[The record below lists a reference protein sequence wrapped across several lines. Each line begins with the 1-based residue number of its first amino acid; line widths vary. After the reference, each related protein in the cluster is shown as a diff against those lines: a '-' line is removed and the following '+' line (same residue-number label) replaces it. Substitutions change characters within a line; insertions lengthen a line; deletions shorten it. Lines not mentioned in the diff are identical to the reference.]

1 MKKVLGTWFLAAGC
15 AGAAWALLFYS
26 PLAGEGIRQGL
37 TVCASVMIPSLFPF
51 LILSDF
57 VARTRLGRML
67 EGPLEIGRAHV

>member
-1 MKKVLGTWFLAAGC
+1 MKKVLETWFLAVGC
-15 AGAAWALLFYS
+15 AGAACALLFCS

-37 TVCASVMIPSLFPF
+37 TVCVSVMIPSLFPF

-67 EGPLEIGRAHV
+67 EGPLDRKSVV